1 MVLPDARWRKHSVGT
16 LGVIERASAR
26 GERRVKVF
34 IWGIV
39 PAAMLLLAWSFLATA
54 CGNPSGGA
62 GAPGQSLEALAGG
75 KAVGGE
81 TGKAPGGTG
90 AAIVMALREVL
101 FYIASPFLL
110 RGALLAVQIA
120 SLAMLGG
127 LVLGLLL
134 ALMRLSAFVPVSVLA
149 WLYIWFVRGTPQLL
163 QLVFL
168 YDALPIVGI
177 KLDTFTTAVLGFA
190 LNEAAFSAEIIRGGI
205 VSVNRTQAIA
215 AASLG
220 MAPFLTLR
228 RIILPQAMRAILPG
242 IGNDTIGMIK
252 LTSLASVIFVNELT
266 FRSQQ
271 IVAQNFKF
279 FTVFAAAGVIYLVL
293 TSVIALLQ
301 LMLERHF
308 SLEIDRQQ
316 TDSVLTR
323 FLGFRWRPDPTG
335 SSAPRGVPTT
345 TTTASV
351 VGERGPHPGLRQV
364 LTGQSKHVSRDENNS
379 PFVVCRNVWKG
390 YGTREVLKGVDLTV
404 NRGDVVTIMGPSGS
418 GKSTFLRLINHLESL
433 DRGDITVD
441 GKYVGYEKV
450 GDTLRPIRHLARARA
465 DARIG
470 MVFQHFNLFDH
481 LTALENVVEAPVRVY
496 REPPEAARQ
505 RGLAL
510 LAGVGLA
517 HHAHYLPHRL
527 SGGQQQRVAIARAL
541 ATSPRLMLF
550 DEPTSALDPELVS
563 EVLAVIRHLAEAGMT
578 MVVVTHEVRFAR
590 EVADRVIFL
599 DQGFVVEEGPPGEVL
614 VNPKQARTQ
623 QFLRLVEHAPTTY

>member
-1 MVLPDARWRKHSVGT
+1 VATVSFERVTAPRKEVD
-16 LGVIERASAR
+16 LRVRRSAWL
-26 GERRVKVF
+26 VVVP
-34 IWGIV
+34 GIILLTWT
-39 PAAMLLLAWSFLATA
+39 LLLTG

-62 GAPGQSLEALAGG
+62 GVPGQSLEALAGG
-75 KAVGGE
+75 KAVGGD
-81 TGKAPGGTG
+81 TGKAPVGTG
-90 AAIVMALREVL
+90 AAILLGLRETLV
-101 FYIASPFLL
+101 YTVSPFLL
-110 RGALLAVQIA
+110 HGALLAVQIA
-120 SLAMLGG
+120 SLAMFGG

-134 ALMRLSAFVPVSVLA
+134 ALMRLSSFVPISVFA
-149 WLYIWFVRGTPQLL
+149 WFYIWFVRGTPQLL

-168 YDALPIVGI
+168 YDALPVIGI
-177 KLDTFTTAVLGFA
+177 KLDTFTTAVIGFS

-205 VSVNRTQAIA
+205 VSVNRTQGIA

-220 MAPFLTLR
+220 MGSFLTMR

-293 TSVIALLQ
+293 TSVVALLQ
-301 LMLERHF
+301 LVLERHF
-308 SLEIDRQQ
+308 SLEIERRP
-316 TDSVLTR
+316 TDSVLAR
-323 FLGFRWRPDPTG
+323 FLGFRWRSETATPSVSAVPPT
-335 SSAPRGVPTT
+335 PVN
-345 TTTASV
+345 V
-351 VGERGPHPGLRQV
+351 VDERGPRVGLRQV
-364 LTGQSKHVSRDENNS
+364 LAGQSGHRSRDGNSS
-379 PFVVCRNVWKG
+379 PFLVCRNVWKA
-390 YGTREVLKGVDLTV
+390 YGTREVLKGINLTV
-404 NRGDVVTIMGPSGS
+404 NRGEVVTIMGPSGS

-433 DRGDITVD
+433 DRGDITVG
-441 GKYVGYEKV
+441 GKYVGYQKV
-450 GDTLRPIRHLARARA
+450 KDALRPTRHLARARA

-496 REPPEAARQ
+496 HEPPEAAKQ
-505 RGLAL
+505 QGLAL

-578 MVVVTHEVRFAR
+578 MIVVTHEVRFAR
-590 EVADRVIFL
+590 DVADRVIFL
-599 DQGFVVEEGPPGEVL
+599 DQGSIVEEGSPAEVL